1 MTLPAARK
9 PAAPLS
15 RPIIAVGI
23 GATVLIAV
31 GAFVLSFA
39 SLTDLAA
46 RSGINPSLAWIW
58 PIIVDGLIVAATVA
72 IVALAGHDRK
82 TLAYPWALLFLG
94 ALVSTAA
101 NSVHAII
108 AVDQAHSG
116 VPPVVS
122 AVMAAM
128 PPVVLLAITHLT
140 VLLVQKA
147 APASLPKKKPAKAP
161 AAAKKQPGRP
171 AEPAHAFAGSFAD
184 APAPAVKAPAR
195 KAAPA
200 APVPVPAFASVF
212 TEAPAPAAER
222 ELANA

>member
-1 MTLPAARK
+1 MTTPSARK
-9 PAAPLS
+9 PAAALS

-23 GATVLIAV
+23 GSTILIAV

-46 RSGINPSLAWIW
+46 RSGIDANLAWIW

-82 TLAYPWALLFLG
+82 TLAYPWSLLGLG
-94 ALVSTAA
+94 AVVSTAA
-101 NSVHAII
+101 NAVHAI
-108 AVDQAHSG
+108 VSVNQGSGG

-128 PPVVLLAITHLT
+128 PPIVLLAITHLT

-147 APASLPKKKPAKAP
+147 APVPAPKKKPAKAP
-161 AAAKKQPGRP
+161 APARAARKTPP
-171 AEPAHAFAGSFAD
+171 AAIAAS
-184 APAPAVKAPAR
+184 APAPMT
-195 KAAPA
+195 
-200 APVPVPAFASVF
+200 VPAPGFTGVF
-212 TEAPAPAAER
+212 SEIVPDARALEP
-222 ELANA
+222 ANA

>member
-1 MTLPAARK
+1 MTTPALRK
-9 PAAPLS
+9 PVAAPLS

-23 GATVLIAV
+23 GSTVLIAV

-46 RSGINPSLAWIW
+46 RSGINPNLAWIW

-72 IVALAGHDRK
+72 IVALAGHGRK
-82 TLAYPWALLFLG
+82 TLAYPWALLGLG
-94 ALVSTAA
+94 AVVSTAA
-101 NSVHAII
+101 NAVHAI
-108 AVDQAHSG
+108 VSVHQVNGG

-122 AVMAAM
+122 AIMAAM

-147 APASLPKKKPAKAP
+147 APAPAAKKKKPAR
-161 AAAKKQPGRP
+161 AAAASPVP
-171 AEPAHAFAGSFAD
+171 
-184 APAPAVKAPAR
+184 

-200 APVPVPAFASVF
+200 ALTSG
-212 TEAPAPAAER
+212 PAPAAEFTSVFTDVPADTGAR
-222 ELANA
+222 ELAHA

>member
-9 PAAPLS
+9 PAAAPLS

-23 GATVLIAV
+23 GSTVLIAV

-46 RSGINPSLAWIW
+46 RSGIDANLAWIW

-82 TLAYPWALLFLG
+82 TLAYPWALLALG
-94 ALVSTAA
+94 AVVSTAA
-101 NSVHAII
+101 NAVHAII
-108 AVDQAHSG
+108 SVNQVNGG
-116 VPPVVS
+116 VPPAVS

-147 APASLPKKKPAKAP
+147 APVPAPKKKSTKAP
-161 AAAKKQPGRP
+161 AA
-171 AEPAHAFAGSFAD
+171 
-184 APAPAVKAPAR
+184 AR

-200 APVPVPAFASVF
+200 AIEAPVPSVPAPEFTSVF
-212 TEAPAPAAER
+212 TEVPADARDLAPA
-222 ELANA
+222 NA

>member
-9 PAAPLS
+9 PAATPLS

-23 GATVLIAV
+23 GSTILIAV

-46 RSGINPSLAWIW
+46 RSGIDANLAWIW

-82 TLAYPWALLFLG
+82 TLAYPWALLALG
-94 ALVSTAA
+94 AVVSTAA
-101 NSVHAII
+101 NAVHAI
-108 AVDQAHSG
+108 VSVSQVNGG

-147 APASLPKKKPAKAP
+147 APAPAPKKKTAKAP
-161 AAAKKQPGRP
+161 AAP
-171 AEPAHAFAGSFAD
+171 
-184 APAPAVKAPAR
+184 R

-200 APVPVPAFASVF
+200 AIEAPAPTLPAPEFTSVF
-212 TEAPAPAAER
+212 TEVPADARDLAPA
-222 ELANA
+222 NA

>member
-1 MTLPAARK
+1 MTSVRK

-23 GATVLIAV
+23 GSTVLIAV

-46 RSGINPSLAWIW
+46 RSGIDRNLAWIW

-94 ALVSTAA
+94 AVVSTAA
-101 NSVHAII
+101 NAVHAI
-108 AVDQAHSG
+108 VSVGQAHGG
-116 VPPVVS
+116 VPPAIS

-147 APASLPKKKPAKAP
+147 APASGAKKKPTREPAP
-161 AAAKKQPGRP
+161 ARAAKRTPSALPSP
-171 AEPAHAFAGSFAD
+171 AARALPMA
-184 APAPAVKAPAR
+184 AVKAPA
-195 KAAPA
+195 A
-200 APVPVPAFASVF
+200 V
-212 TEAPAPAAER
+212 PAPARSQDR
-222 ELANA
+222 ELVNA

>member
-9 PAAPLS
+9 PSAAPLS

-23 GATVLIAV
+23 GSTVLIAV

-46 RSGINPSLAWIW
+46 RSGIDKNLAWIW
-58 PIIVDGLIVAATVA
+58 PVIVDGLIVAATVA

-82 TLAYPWALLFLG
+82 TLAYPWALLALG
-94 ALVSTAA
+94 AVVSTAA
-101 NSVHAII
+101 NAVHAI
-108 AVDQAHSG
+108 VSVNQANGG

-122 AVMAAM
+122 AIMAAM

-147 APASLPKKKPAKAP
+147 APAPAPKKKTAKAP
-161 AAAKKQPGRP
+161 ARVSRKVEPAPVSSRP
-171 AEPAHAFAGSFAD
+171 ASPVTVPSFTSVFSEVPAD
-184 APAPAVKAPAR
+184 ARALE
-195 KAAPA
+195 
-200 APVPVPAFASVF
+200 
-212 TEAPAPAAER
+212 T
-222 ELANA
+222 ANA

>member
-1 MTLPAARK
+1 MTTPAARK

-15 RPIIAVGI
+15 RPIIAVGV
-23 GATVLIAV
+23 GSTVLIAV
-31 GAFVLSFA
+31 GAFILSFA
-39 SLTDLAA
+39 SLADLAA

-101 NSVHAII
+101 NAVHAIVS
-108 AVDQAHSG
+108 VDQAHGG
-116 VPPVVS
+116 VPPAVS

-147 APASLPKKKPAKAP
+147 APAPAPKKKSVK
-161 AAAKKQPGRP
+161 AAAEKKPTP
-171 AEPAHAFAGSFAD
+171 
-184 APAPAVKAPAR
+184 APAPAVPASAGPYRDVPVHAAKATAKKP
-195 KAAPA
+195 
-200 APVPVPAFASVF
+200 PVPVLATRDAFTNTLAPV
-212 TEAPAPAAER
+212 EAKDR
-222 ELANA
+222 ELVNA

>member
-9 PAAPLS
+9 PAAAPLS

-23 GATVLIAV
+23 GSTILIAV

-46 RSGINPSLAWIW
+46 RSGIDANLAWIW

-82 TLAYPWALLFLG
+82 TLAYPWALLALG
-94 ALVSTAA
+94 AVVSTAA
-101 NSVHAII
+101 NAVHAI
-108 AVDQAHSG
+108 VSVNQVNGG

-147 APASLPKKKPAKAP
+147 APAPAPKRKAAKAAP
-161 AAAKKQPGRP
+161 AA
-171 AEPAHAFAGSFAD
+171 
-184 APAPAVKAPAR
+184 AR

-200 APVPVPAFASVF
+200 AIEAPVPSVPAPEFTSVF
-212 TEAPAPAAER
+212 TEVPADARDLAPA
-222 ELANA
+222 NA

>member
-23 GATVLIAV
+23 ASTVLIAV

-46 RSGINPSLAWIW
+46 RSGIDVNLAWIW

-82 TLAYPWALLFLG
+82 TLAYPWALLGLG
-94 ALVSTAA
+94 AVVSTAA
-101 NSVHAII
+101 NAVHAI
-108 AVDQAHSG
+108 VSVNQANGG

-122 AVMAAM
+122 AIMAAM

-147 APASLPKKKPAKAP
+147 APAPAPKKKTAKAP
-161 AAAKKQPGRP
+161 AAPRKSAP
-171 AEPAHAFAGSFAD
+171 AAIEAHAPS
-184 APAPAVKAPAR
+184 APAPE
-195 KAAPA
+195 
-200 APVPVPAFASVF
+200 FTSVF
-212 TEAPAPAAER
+212 TEVPSAAR
-222 ELANA
+222 DLIPANA

>member
-1 MTLPAARK
+1 MTSPAARK

-46 RSGINPSLAWIW
+46 RSGINPNLAWIW

-82 TLAYPWALLFLG
+82 TLAYPWALLILG
-94 ALVSTAA
+94 AVVSTAA
-101 NSVHAII
+101 NAVHAII

-116 VPPVVS
+116 VPPVIS
-122 AVMAAM
+122 ALMAAM

-147 APASLPKKKPAKAP
+147 APAP
-161 AAAKKQPGRP
+161 AAKKKA
-171 AEPAHAFAGSFAD
+171 AERSAPVRSGKKAVAETAPT
-184 APAPAVKAPAR
+184 PAPAS
-195 KAAPA
+195 
-200 APVPVPAFASVF
+200 VPAGPRAPHLPASVA
-212 TEAPAPAAER
+212 TKNP
-222 ELANA
+222 ELVNA

>member
-9 PAAPLS
+9 PAAAPLS

-23 GATVLIAV
+23 GSTVLIAV

-46 RSGINPSLAWIW
+46 RSGIDANLAWIW

-72 IVALAGHDRK
+72 IVALAGHDRR
-82 TLAYPWALLFLG
+82 TLAYPWALLALG
-94 ALVSTAA
+94 AVVSTAA
-101 NSVHAII
+101 NAVHAI
-108 AVDQAHSG
+108 VSVNQVNGG

-122 AVMAAM
+122 AIMAAM

-147 APASLPKKKPAKAP
+147 APAPAPKKKTSKAP
-161 AAAKKQPGRP
+161 AAT
-171 AEPAHAFAGSFAD
+171 
-184 APAPAVKAPAR
+184 R

-200 APVPVPAFASVF
+200 AIEAAAPAAPAPEFTSVF
-212 TEAPAPAAER
+212 TEVPSDARDLAPA
-222 ELANA
+222 NA

>member
-23 GATVLIAV
+23 GSTVLIAV

-46 RSGINPSLAWIW
+46 RSGIDANLAWIW
-58 PIIVDGLIVAATVA
+58 PIIVDGLIAAATVA

-82 TLAYPWALLFLG
+82 TLAYPWALLGLG
-94 ALVSTAA
+94 AVVSTAA
-101 NSVHAII
+101 NAVHAI
-108 AVDQAHSG
+108 VSVNQVNGG

-122 AVMAAM
+122 AIMAAM

-147 APASLPKKKPAKAP
+147 APTPAPKKKAAKAP
-161 AAAKKQPGRP
+161 APARTGRKTQPST
-171 AEPAHAFAGSFAD
+171 AE
-184 APAPAVKAPAR
+184 APATAPE
-195 KAAPA
+195 
-200 APVPVPAFASVF
+200 FTSVF
-212 TEAPAPAAER
+212 TEVPSDARDLVP
-222 ELANA
+222 ANA

>member
-9 PAAPLS
+9 PAAAPLS

-23 GATVLIAV
+23 GSTVLIAV

-46 RSGINPSLAWIW
+46 RSGIDANLAWIW

-82 TLAYPWALLFLG
+82 TLAYPWALLGLG
-94 ALVSTAA
+94 AVVSTAA
-101 NSVHAII
+101 NAVHAI
-108 AVDQAHSG
+108 VSVNQVNGG

-122 AVMAAM
+122 AIMAAM

-147 APASLPKKKPAKAP
+147 APAPAPKKKTAKAP
-161 AAAKKQPGRP
+161 AAA
-171 AEPAHAFAGSFAD
+171 
-184 APAPAVKAPAR
+184 R
-195 KAAPA
+195 KTAPA
-200 APVPVPAFASVF
+200 AIEAPVPSTPAPEFTSVF
-212 TEAPAPAAER
+212 TEVPADARDLTP
-222 ELANA
+222 ANA